1 MKITADLMLMRRE
14 WYNAFYSLD
23 IGQLDY
29 LETDWFFSTNTVVA
43 YSMGLSEEQNH
54 WVTLSS
60 RILNYVFEPGV
71 SQEGR
76 AVLCKGARLKYRFIN
91 EHRTVWGVMTMCRVL
106 CVARAG
112 FYAWLHN
119 PVSARDKDNQRLLTL
134 IRDSYSLS
142 GGVYGYRRVH
152 GDLNEIGETCGK
164 NRVGRIM
171 QLNRIKAVRGY
182 KAPRRI
188 AGRPSL
194 VAPNRVQRQFTVV
207 RANQVWVTDITYIR
221 TWQGWLYLAVV
232 IDLFARNVVGWSM
245 KPTLSRELALDALMM
260 AVWRRKPDG
269 EVIVHSDQGSQY
281 GSDDWQRFCRA
292 NNLTPSMSR
301 RGNCWDNAVAE
312 SFFSSLK
319 KERIRKRIYKT
330 RDLARAD
337 IFDYIECSTTGPGA
351 TVISAASVRRPSNRP
366 RREDRICLRAW
377 GQSSRLVSLS
387 NLGGSVQYLLLSV
400 CGDDCL
406 TPLTIQ
412 INYICTVTMYVM
424 AMANEKYGAV

>member
-1 MKITADLMLMRRE
+1 MGTPRFTPEFKEEAVRQITERG
-14 WYNAFYSLD
+14 YS
-23 IGQLDY
+23 
-29 LETDWFFSTNTVVA
+29 VA
-43 YSMGLSEEQNH
+43 EVSDRL
-54 WVTLSS
+54 
-60 RILNYVFEPGV
+60 GV
-71 SQEGR
+71 STHSLYKWLRAIKPDNSEQHARDLLEAKSEILKLRAQLKRTEEERDILKKGR

-106 CVARAG
+106 DVARAG

-188 AGRPSL
+188 AGRPSV

-292 NNLTPSMSR
+292 NNLVPSMSR

-337 IFDYIECSTTGPGA
+337 IFDYIEVFYNRA
-351 TVISAASVRRPSNRP
+351 RRHSH
-366 RREDRICLRAW
+366 
-377 GQSSRLVSLS
+377 
-387 NLGGSVQYLLLSV
+387 LGGVSPEAFEQASS
-400 CGDDCL
+400 
-406 TPLTIQ
+406 
-412 INYICTVTMYVM
+412 
-424 AMANEKYGAV
+424 

>member
-1 MKITADLMLMRRE
+1 MGTPRFTPEFKEEAVRQITERG
-14 WYNAFYSLD
+14 YS
-23 IGQLDY
+23 
-29 LETDWFFSTNTVVA
+29 VA
-43 YSMGLSEEQNH
+43 EVSDRL
-54 WVTLSS
+54 
-60 RILNYVFEPGV
+60 GV
-71 SQEGR
+71 SAHSLYKWLRAIKPDNSEQHARDLLEAKSEILKLRAQLKRTEEERDILKKGR

-134 IRDSYSLS
+134 IRDSCSLS

-152 GDLNEIGETCGK
+152 GDLNEIGEICGK

-188 AGRPSL
+188 AGRPSV

-292 NNLTPSMSR
+292 NNLAPSMSR
-301 RGNCWDNAVAE
+301 RGNCWDNSVAE

-337 IFDYIECSTTGPGA
+337 IFDYIEVFYNRA
-351 TVISAASVRRPSNRP
+351 RRHSH
-366 RREDRICLRAW
+366 
-377 GQSSRLVSLS
+377 
-387 NLGGSVQYLLLSV
+387 LGGVSPEAFEQASS
-400 CGDDCL
+400 
-406 TPLTIQ
+406 
-412 INYICTVTMYVM
+412 
-424 AMANEKYGAV
+424 